1 LILHDHAC
9 EQDINN
15 LSKWLKDIENTKIV
29 NDPVVNNA
37 VPTKS
42 LEEPIKVKK
51 KETKV
56 KSRIEKDKIEAPK
69 KATIGFKAKKKTI
82 NISRGL

>member
-42 LEEPIKVKK
+42 LEEPIKVNKK
-51 KETKV
+51 
-56 KSRIEKDKIEAPK
+56 
-69 KATIGFKAKKKTI
+69 
-82 NISRGL
+82 